1 MKVSEGLQVEILG
14 KLYNAYPNCLFVE
27 ELRKGMLKSPTE
39 QEVLGG
45 CIYLEDKGLVLRTN
59 DGWRITASGIDFLE
73 EKKLV

>member
-14 KLYNAYPNCLFVE
+14 KLYNAYPSCLFIE
-27 ELRKGMLKSPTE
+27 ELKKGMLGSPSE

-45 CIYLEDKGLVLRTN
+45 CIYLEDKGRVVGSK

-73 EKKLV
+73 GKKLV